1 MAVCRFLVIDQISDS
16 RRAILV
22 ALKQRGPLTIAQLA
36 EILALTGEAVR
47 QQLLQLQ
54 RDGWV
59 ETRATTVA
67 GERPKTGR
75 PAVTYS
81 LTQAGDHLF
90 PKHYAELTVAML
102 DTVASEFG
110 ETAVSKVLER
120 LTDDRVA
127 AVEPSVRGMSLDQKV
142 ASLKSW
148 YLEDDPFME
157 SGADDKGY
165 RLVERNCPFLNTALQ
180 RPKLCSISVN
190 ALTRILGY
198 RVERDEKFQ
207 HGDGRCVFRVLENE
221 PVDAAQWKF
230 QLEPEFNR

>member
-1 MAVCRFLVIDQISDS
+1 MINQVSDS

-36 EILALTGEAVR
+36 EFLSLTGEAVR

-59 ETRATTVA
+59 ETRAIAVA

-75 PAVTYS
+75 PAVAYH

-90 PKHYAELTVAML
+90 PKHYAELAVAML
-102 DTVASEFG
+102 DTVATEFG
-110 ETAVSKVLER
+110 EPAVVKVLER
-120 LTDDRVA
+120 LADDRVA
-127 AVEPSVRGMSLDQKV
+127 AVEPTVRGMSLAEKIG
-142 ASLKSW
+142 SLKNW

-157 SGADDKGY
+157 AGADANGY
-165 RLVERNCPFLNTALQ
+165 RLVERNCPFLNTALH

-198 RVERDEKFQ
+198 RVEREEKFQ
-207 HGDGRCVFRVLENE
+207 NGDGRCVFRVLQNE
-221 PVDAAQWKF
+221 PVDPAQWKF
-230 QLEPEFNR
+230 QLEPDFSR